1 VLILLTTEPSRL
13 LETILSRC
21 QRVSF
26 GVRPFR
32 VGDEVGRWVTDF
44 ARKAAPGSTGVLARY
59 QLLGTL
65 LESLAAAREAIEEQL
80 TATSPLA
87 KYPDA
92 TPVQKEQWE
101 DALTAAIEA
110 EYRRRRGEY
119 LSGLQAWLRDVW
131 LRVCGMTGESAFFPT
146 LESATEAVAASS
158 GRPNAAAP
166 KEPEKRRRRRILGG
180 GRRTTRCPGARWAP
194 WPRGSAA

>member
-1 VLILLTTEPSRL
+1 M
-13 LETILSRC
+13 
-21 QRVSF
+21 
-26 GVRPFR
+26 
-32 VGDEVGRWVTDF
+32 GDEVGRWVTDF

-65 LESLAAAREAIEEQL
+65 LESLAAAREVIEEQL

-119 LSGLQAWLRDVW
+119 LAGLQAWLRDVW
-131 LRVCGMTGESAFFPT
+131 LRVCGVTGESAFFPT
-146 LESATEAVAASS
+146 LESATEAVAARLKVAQAQNNLESWES
-158 GRPNAAAP
+158 TQRLLHTNVQEALALEVGLLR
-166 KEPEKRRRRRILGG
+166 L
-180 GRRTTRCPGARWAP
+180 TL
-194 WPRGSAA
+194 

>member
-1 VLILLTTEPSRL
+1 
-13 LETILSRC
+13 
-21 QRVSF
+21 
-26 GVRPFR
+26 
-32 VGDEVGRWVTDF
+32 
-44 ARKAAPGSTGVLARY
+44 
-59 QLLGTL
+59 
-65 LESLAAAREAIEEQL
+65 L

-146 LESATEAVAASS
+146 LESATEAVAARLQVEQAQNNLESWES
-158 GRPNAAAP
+158 TQRLLHTNVQEALALEVGLLR
-166 KEPEKRRRRRILGG
+166 L
-180 GRRTTRCPGARWAP
+180 TL
-194 WPRGSAA
+194 

>member
-32 VGDEVGRWVTDF
+32 VSPEVNHWITDF

-65 LESLAAAREAIEEQL
+65 LESLAAARESIEEQL
-80 TATSPLA
+80 TSTSPLA

-92 TPVQKEQWE
+92 TPAQKEQWE

-119 LSGLQAWLRDVW
+119 LAGLQAWLRDVW
-131 LRVCGMTGESAFFPT
+131 LRVCGGADDASFFPT
-146 LESATEAVAASS
+146 LASATEAVAARLKLEQAQNNLESWEGTQRLLHTNVQEALALEVGLLRLS
-158 GRPNAAAP
+158 
-166 KEPEKRRRRRILGG
+166 L
-180 GRRTTRCPGARWAP
+180 
-194 WPRGSAA
+194 